1 LLLPLPRFKFVMVN
15 NQEKELS
22 NIREKIYSKWE
33 KGGITLRE
41 TRDLYFAAK
50 EKYLAVPEELKT
62 KEVRELML
70 KILFLA
76 GRITE
81 GFIEKWQ
88 NGEITSTDKELGL
101 LKEGCDEVL
110 AAFEKHFRKELL
122 AYQKKPYN
130 IHYAETKEKNRRI
143 RKLIDAELAII

>member
-1 LLLPLPRFKFVMVN
+1 LRNLIEENRNFSFSLQYKKTKKGKKREGQAVLLLPLPRFKFVMVN

-81 GFIEKWQ
+81 GFIEK
-88 NGEITSTDKELGL
+88 
-101 LKEGCDEVL
+101 
-110 AAFEKHFRKELL
+110 
-122 AYQKKPYN
+122 
-130 IHYAETKEKNRRI
+130 
-143 RKLIDAELAII
+143 